1 MMKRILLLLM
11 LPAFFLTAQAQD
23 DGDMAYRVSFTGA
36 APTICD
42 FVDALLSHAEDEALG
57 TFDGYWQLYKKGN
70 GLPPA
75 VKIKVDKPNGFV
87 SYSHLYAEDNS
98 KQTIETCYWNCKDGR
113 HKIVG
118 QVIATYQN
126 GRPVMGQY
134 DGITFYTYDSK
145 TRILEWTP
153 TGDVCG
159 DEFNEIGLTDGTVIN
174 LPDKGKDISLWLN
187 TSNGMKH
194 YTLKWNGGGFDF
206 IKK

>member
-57 TFDGYWQLYKKGN
+57 VFEGYWQLYKKGN

-98 KQTIETCYWNCKDGR
+98 KQTI
-113 HKIVG
+113 
-118 QVIATYQN
+118 A
-126 GRPVMGQY
+126 
-134 DGITFYTYDSK
+134 
-145 TRILEWTP
+145 
-153 TGDVCG
+153 
-159 DEFNEIGLTDGTVIN
+159 
-174 LPDKGKDISLWLN
+174 
-187 TSNGMKH
+187 
-194 YTLKWNGGGFDF
+194 LKAKPAF
-206 IKK
+206 